1 MWRSRASGPEGFLKA
16 HFPSAFFISIQAPA
30 YITSS
35 ISPLKDHAHFL
46 YVQYMERN
54 FDGQHVG
61 GSISLVD
68 LDQDKTNTE
77 ILVGAP
83 HRYRYELKGA
93 VLAYYVNIDKN
104 EFQQHKDFNFTSK
117 GKGPCSIHY
126 YHEAPKFSSDF
137 KELHKL

>member
-1 MWRSRASGPEGFLKA
+1 MLKL
-16 HFPSAFFISIQAPA
+16 SL
-30 YITSS
+30 
-35 ISPLKDHAHFL
+35 LKDHAHFL

-93 VLAYYVNIDKN
+93 VLAYYINIEKN
-104 EFQQHKDFNFTSK
+104 EFQQDKDFNLTSK
-117 GKGPCSIHY
+117 GKG
-126 YHEAPKFSSDF
+126 
-137 KELHKL
+137 